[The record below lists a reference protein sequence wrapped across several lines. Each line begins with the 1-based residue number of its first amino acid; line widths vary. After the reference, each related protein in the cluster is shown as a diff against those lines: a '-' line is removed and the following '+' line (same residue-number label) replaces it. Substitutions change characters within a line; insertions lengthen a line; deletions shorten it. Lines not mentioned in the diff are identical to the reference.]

1 VGWEEGGGDGD
12 GEQEVVEEPESV
24 WIVAAVPYVE
34 LVLGVIGEAM
44 LARIVRV

>member
-1 VGWEEGGGDGD
+1 
-12 GEQEVVEEPESV
+12 VVEEPESV

-34 LVLGVIGEAM
+34 LMLGVIGEAV